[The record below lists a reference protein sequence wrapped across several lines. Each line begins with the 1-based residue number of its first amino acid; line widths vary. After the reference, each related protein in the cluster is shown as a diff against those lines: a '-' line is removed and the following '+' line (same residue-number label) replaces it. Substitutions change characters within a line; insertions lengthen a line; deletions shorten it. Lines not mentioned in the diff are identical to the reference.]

1 MDGKWI
7 DRHDKFNVFISF
19 EGENPLKKQKGKRE
33 KQRAQRIAGLTDG
46 GCVLLLIAGVD
57 LCLLICRAS
66 MSLNLSFL
74 PAVNPHNITTIRAQ
88 ISIFYP
94 PFFLSSDR
102 TTKRHIV

>member
-19 EGENPLKKQKGKRE
+19 EGENPLKKKKKAKGRSNVHNAS
-33 KQRAQRIAGLTDG
+33 QDG
-46 GCVLLLIAGVD
+46 GCVLLLI
-57 LCLLICRAS
+57 AS

>member
-19 EGENPLKKQKGKRE
+19 EGENPLKKKKAKGRSNVHNAS
-33 KQRAQRIAGLTDG
+33 QDG
-46 GCVLLLIAGVD
+46 GCVLLLIAGVV

-94 PFFLSSDR
+94 SFFLSSDR